1 MTSSDWKVA
10 MNHDKAMNH
19 DELTIQLKNV
29 ETENL
34 ELSSKLKSVEL
45 KSADLDDKNKGSN
58 HNES

>member
-1 MTSSDWKVA
+1 VA